1 MRKMPGDP
9 IDYFEHTAPHSY
21 KVTILRNTSPHDLSI
36 SIATMAAG
44 ESSFENEETD
54 LNWPLGIYSLSHIAI
69 PFPSIDPLYGDG
81 KSAGA
86 NDAGVVLGA
95 IAPRGE
101 LGLLLLSSDYFL
113 RTRYNPFYSFQSR
126 YTTEWLLADK

>member
-1 MRKMPGDP
+1 
-9 IDYFEHTAPHSY
+9 
-21 KVTILRNTSPHDLSI
+21 
-36 SIATMAAG
+36 MAAG
-44 ESSFENEETD
+44 ESSFENQETD

-86 NDAGVVLGA
+86 NDAGIVLGA

-101 LGLLLLSSDYFL
+101 LGMLSLSSDYFL
-113 RTRYNPFYSFQSR
+113 RTRYNPFFSFQAR
-126 YTTEWLLADK
+126 YATEWLLADK